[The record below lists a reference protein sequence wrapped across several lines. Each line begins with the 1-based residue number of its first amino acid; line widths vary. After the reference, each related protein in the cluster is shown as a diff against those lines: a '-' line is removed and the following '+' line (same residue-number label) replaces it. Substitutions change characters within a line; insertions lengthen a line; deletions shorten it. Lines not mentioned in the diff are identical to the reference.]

1 MAKVVNLNVSCDEA
15 DFRKDIEAEAIVVIV
30 KRPGSHAT
38 QTIIVG
44 NFSPVTLVTMSMDLV
59 ETSKILRRELESN
72 FTPEV
77 SAEELAKTIFG
88 RG

>member
-15 DFRKDIEAEAIVVIV
+15 DFREDIEAEAIVAIV
-30 KRPGSHAT
+30 KRPGSRAT
-38 QTIIVG
+38 QTMIVG
-44 NFSPVTLVTMSMDLV
+44 NFSPVTLVTMSMDLA
-59 ETSKILRRELESN
+59 ETPKILRRELESN

-77 SAEELAKTIFG
+77 YAEGLAKAIFG

>member
-15 DFRKDIEAEAIVVIV
+15 GFRKDIEAEAIV
-30 KRPGSHAT
+30 KSPGSRAT
-38 QTIIVG
+38 QTMIVG
-44 NFSPVTLVTMSMDLV
+44 NFSPVTLMTMSMDLA

-77 SAEELAKTIFG
+77 SAEELAKAILFG